1 MKLLYSV
8 LDKEDHEW
16 KKRFSSILMR
26 EALVDP
32 LDKIFGQAQYIE
44 DVNVQG
50 YVAKRGNGF
59 FSDKPGLY
67 NAHLMSERNARPR
80 DERLVM
86 ITFDDFL
93 GRVEVP
99 MTREEFKKNGNAPIN
114 VMVKIPR
121 ISIKNM
127 VFNCKHVHSEN
138 IKITENPEEK
148 PELIVY
154 SGGSI
159 VRETNT
165 SVVSFAHPTPL
176 NVLNLYPLP
185 FAFIGHYSFTIT
197 HELADSLLEDCED
210 GGKCVKKGV
219 GRYFGERCK
228 KKLESYICS

>member
-8 LDKEDHEW
+8 LDKEGHEW

-32 LDKIFGQAQYIE
+32 LDKIFGQAQYTE

-59 FSDKPGLY
+59 FSDRPGLY
-67 NAHLMSERNARPR
+67 NAHLLSVENERPK

-93 GRVEVP
+93 GRVEVS
-99 MTREEFKKNGNAPIN
+99 MTREEFKRNGNAPIN
-114 VMVKIPR
+114 VTVEVPN
-121 ISIKNM
+121 ISIRNM
-127 VFNCKHVHSEN
+127 SFIGKHAQSEN
-138 IKITENPEEK
+138 IKITENSEEK
-148 PELIVY
+148 PKLIVY
-154 SGGSI
+154 SGGST

-165 SVVSFAHPTPL
+165 SIVSFAHPTPL

-185 FAFIGHYSFTIT
+185 FALIGHYSSTIT

-228 KKLESYICS
+228 KKLERSYL